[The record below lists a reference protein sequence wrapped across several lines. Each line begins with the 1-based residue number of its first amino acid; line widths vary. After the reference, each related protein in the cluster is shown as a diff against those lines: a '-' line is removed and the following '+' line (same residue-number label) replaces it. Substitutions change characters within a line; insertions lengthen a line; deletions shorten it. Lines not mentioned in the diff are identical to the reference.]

1 MRKLIAIG
9 ITGLLI
15 LSGCTDK
22 KKLEEAEKQNDATRA
37 ELIEAVNDRDQLLQG
52 CKELPM

>member
-22 KKLEEAEKQNDATRA
+22 KKLEEAEKQNDGGSITYAFT
-37 ELIEAVNDRDQLLQG
+37 IKDGYAVPFQ
-52 CKELPM
+52 